1 MPLLIVV
8 RVKNL
13 WDDTMGVNIAIFDKL
28 ESKNNTCK
36 KIPCVVNNFRPTRL
50 SYIHTFEVR
59 IAHLAFKK
67 LKAYTCI

>member
-36 KIPCVVNNFRPTRL
+36 KN
-50 SYIHTFEVR
+50 SVR
-59 IAHLAFKK
+59 G
-67 LKAYTCI
+67 